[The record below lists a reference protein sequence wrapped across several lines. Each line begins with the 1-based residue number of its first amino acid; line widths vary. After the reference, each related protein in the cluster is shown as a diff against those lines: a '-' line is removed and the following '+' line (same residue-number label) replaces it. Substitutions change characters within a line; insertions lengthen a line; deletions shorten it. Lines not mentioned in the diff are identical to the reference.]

1 MRPLDEKIKDY
12 LYNQLSLTISDFDRI
27 PSQIINEEIQKA
39 SQKIMVLNYKPWKE
53 KVMYDGECIP
63 FFMLVFEVK
72 KNILSN
78 WR

>member
-1 MRPLDEKIKDY
+1 MESLDEKINDH
-12 LYNQLSLTISDFDRI
+12 LYNQLRLTISDFDRI
-27 PSQIINEEIQKA
+27 PSQIINDEIRKA
-39 SQKIMVLNYKPWKE
+39 SQKIRIRNYKSWKE
-53 KVMYDGECIP
+53 EVMYDGKSLP

>member
-1 MRPLDEKIKDY
+1 MESLDEKIKGH
-12 LYNQLSLTISDFDRI
+12 LYNQLRLTISDFDRI
-27 PSQIINEEIQKA
+27 PSQIINDEIRKA
-39 SQKIMVLNYKPWKE
+39 SQKIRIHNYKPWKE
-53 KVMYDGECIP
+53 EVMYDGESIP

>member
-1 MRPLDEKIKDY
+1 MDSLDEKIKDH
-12 LYNQLSLTISDFDRI
+12 LYNQLRLTISDFDRI
-27 PSQIINEEIQKA
+27 PSQIINDEIRKA
-39 SQKIMVLNYKPWKE
+39 SQKIRILNYKSWKE
-53 KVMYDGECIP
+53 EVMYDGKSLP